1 MATAQRRAR
10 SFEATL
16 GVMRISNK
24 TVLIAGASSGIGR
37 SLALELAKRSNR
49 IIATARRKERLD
61 ELVAE
66 IEALGGVALAVEADA
81 LVEDEAARVVRAA
94 VERFER
100 IDVAVLNV
108 GDGPVLNMAHITA
121 RQVLDNMRVNYD
133 TFVHYL
139 IPVMEH
145 MKPFRQGMIV
155 HTNSLAGFL
164 GLPMQGPY
172 SAAKS
177 AARILMDTCR
187 IELREYNLKFISI
200 HPGFIKTETQLG
212 YDQPMPMALS
222 EEQAARQMI
231 RAMEKGS
238 ADYMFPWIYKM
249 LIKLAGLLP
258 KRLLGKFLLIDLPED
273 YG

>member
-1 MATAQRRAR
+1 
-10 SFEATL
+10 
-16 GVMRISNK
+16 MRLTNK

-37 SLALELAKRSNR
+37 TLALELAKRDNR
-49 IIATARRKERLD
+49 VVVTARRKERLD

-66 IEALGGVALAVEADA
+66 IQQSGGQALAVQADA
-81 LVEDEAARVVRAA
+81 LVEAEAARVVQMA

-121 RQVLDNMRVNYD
+121 KHVLDNMRLNYD

-145 MKPFRQGMIV
+145 MKPFREGMIV

-172 SAAKS
+172 SAAKA

-187 IELREYNLKFISI
+187 LELRKYNLKFVSI
-200 HPGFIKTETQLG
+200 HPGFIKTETQLT
-212 YDQPMPMALS
+212 YDQPMPMALT
-222 EEQAARQMI
+222 EEQAVKHMI
-231 RAMEKGS
+231 RAMERGS
-238 ADYMFPWIYKM
+238 ADYMFPWVYKM
-249 LIKLAGLLP
+249 LIKLARILP
-258 KRLLGKFLLIDLPED
+258 KRLLGRILLIDLPED

>member
-1 MATAQRRAR
+1 MN
-10 SFEATL
+10 L
-16 GVMRISNK
+16 VHK
-24 TVLIAGASSGIGR
+24 TVLITGASSGIGR
-37 SLALELAKRSNR
+37 ALAVELAKRKNR
-49 IIATARRKERLD
+49 LVLTARRKELLD
-61 ELVAE
+61 SLVTE
-66 IEALGGVALAVEADA
+66 IEAAGGEALAVPADA
-81 LVEDEAARVVRAA
+81 LDGDEAERVVREAI
-94 VERFER
+94 ERFER

-108 GDGPVLNMAHITA
+108 GDGPVFNMAKITSQ
-121 RQVLDNMRVNYD
+121 QVLGNMRVNYD

-145 MKPFRQGMIV
+145 MKPFREGMIV

-172 SAAKS
+172 SAAKA

-187 IELREYNLKFISI
+187 IELRSYNLKFVSV
-200 HPGFIKTETQLG
+200 HPGFIKTAAQLT

-222 EEQAARQMI
+222 EEQAAKHMV

-238 ADYMFPWIYKM
+238 RDYMFPWVYKM
-249 LIKLAGLLP
+249 LIKLAGILP
-258 KRLLGKFLLIDLPED
+258 KGLLGKILLIDLPEE

>member
-1 MATAQRRAR
+1 
-10 SFEATL
+10 
-16 GVMRISNK
+16 MRLRDK
-24 TVLIAGASSGIGR
+24 TVLVAGASSGIGR
-37 SLALELAKRSNR
+37 ALAVELGKRNNR
-49 IIATARRKERLD
+49 LVVTARRKERLD

-66 IEALGGVALAVEADA
+66 IEEAGGEALAVQADA
-81 LVEDEAARVVRAA
+81 LVEAEAARVVALA
-94 VERFER
+94 IERFER

-108 GDGPVLNMAHITA
+108 GDGPVLNMAHIGSEE
-121 RQVLDNMRVNYD
+121 VLANMRLNYD

-145 MKPFRQGMIV
+145 MKSFREGMIV

-187 IELREYNLKFISI
+187 IELRDYNLKFVSL
-200 HPGFIKTETQLG
+200 HPGFIKTETQLA

-222 EEQAARQMI
+222 EEQAVKQMI
-231 RAMEKGS
+231 RAIERES
-238 ADYMFPWIYKM
+238 TDHMFPWVYKM
-249 LIKLAGLLP
+249 LIKLARLLP
-258 KRLLGKFLLIDLPED
+258 KRWLARILVIDLPED

>member
-1 MATAQRRAR
+1 MNLT
-10 SFEATL
+10 
-16 GVMRISNK
+16 NK
-24 TVLIAGASSGIGR
+24 TILIAGASSGIGR
-37 SLALELAKRSNR
+37 SLAVELAKRNNR
-49 IIATARRKERLD
+49 IVVTARRKERLD
-61 ELVAE
+61 ALTAE
-66 IEALGGVALAVEADA
+66 IEAFGGEALAVEADA
-81 LVEDEAARVVRAA
+81 LVEEEAARVVQAA

-100 IDVAVLNV
+100 IDVAVLNI
-108 GDGPVLNMAHITA
+108 GDGPVFNMAHISA
-121 RQVLDNMRVNYD
+121 RQVLDNMRLNYD

-145 MKPFRQGMIV
+145 MKPFREGMIV

-187 IELREYNLKFISI
+187 IELREYNLKFVSI
-200 HPGFIKTETQLG
+200 HPGFIETETQLA

-222 EEQAARQMI
+222 EQRAATEMI
-231 RAMEKGS
+231 RAMEKGC
-238 ADYMFPWIYKM
+238 ADYMFPWVYKM
-249 LIKLAGLLP
+249 LIKLAGILP
-258 KRLLGKFLLIDLPED
+258 KRLLGRILLTDLPED